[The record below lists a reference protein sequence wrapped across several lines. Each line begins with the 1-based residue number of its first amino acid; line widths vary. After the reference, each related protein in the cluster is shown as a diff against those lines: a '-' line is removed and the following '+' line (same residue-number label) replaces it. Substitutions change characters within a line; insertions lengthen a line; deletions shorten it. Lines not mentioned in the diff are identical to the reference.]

1 MNKWIIAIMASLSAG
16 MEILDASVV
25 NVALAHMQGGLSAGV
40 DEVAWVLTAYLVSN
54 AVILPMTGWL
64 ATFFGRKRFFIFCTI
79 LFATCSA
86 LAGIAPTLA
95 LMVFLRVLQG
105 LGGGALTATGQAIVM
120 ESFPPAER
128 GMAMAVWAAGSVA
141 GSISGPILGGQI
153 ADHFSW
159 RWVFYLN
166 APMAALVIL
175 LAILFLHDPPY
186 LQQRVRRIDGWGF
199 LLLVVWVGC
208 LQIILGR
215 GQRLDWFNS
224 RWIIGLAFLA
234 VPAFLFFIIRELVT
248 EEPVVDLRVLKNR
261 TFTIGIILM
270 ALQNFG
276 FYGAIVLIA
285 LFAQTLM
292 GYTTLQT
299 GLVIASGAV
308 TSVVTISLAGR
319 LLTLLDYR
327 IMIGAGALVSGLAML
342 KASSLSLEA
351 SFFQVMM
358 PRLLLGLGLGW
369 MWMPV
374 TTVSLAAVPREK
386 MGYASGLFNLMRN
399 LGGSFG
405 IAVVTTILSRG
416 AQTHQARLVAHVTP
430 WDLDVQERL
439 GTMAAAFQ
447 AAGSDPFT
455 AEKQAL
461 GRLYTQ
467 IRQQASLL
475 AFLDDFRLIAW
486 LLFAVIPLMLF
497 MKGTKMEEDSTT
509 PRERT

>member
-1 MNKWIIAIMASLSAG
+1 MNKWLIAIMASLSAG

-64 ATFFGRKRFFIFCTI
+64 AAFFGRKRFFIFCTV

-86 LAGIAPTLA
+86 LAGIAPTLT

-120 ESFPPAER
+120 ESFPPAQR
-128 GMAMAVWAAGSVA
+128 GLAMAVWAAGSVA

-153 ADHFSW
+153 ADHLSW

-166 APMAALVIL
+166 VPIAALVVL
-175 LAILFLHDPPY
+175 LALLFLHDPPY
-186 LQQRVRRIDGWGF
+186 LQRRVRRIDGWGF
-199 LLLVVWVGC
+199 LLLVIWVGC

-224 RWIIGLAFLA
+224 RWITGLTLLA
-234 VPAFLFFIIRELVT
+234 LPAFLSFIIRELGT
-248 EEPVVDLRVLKNR
+248 EEPVVDLTILTNR
-261 TFTIGIILM
+261 TFTVGTVLM

-292 GYTTLQT
+292 GYTTLQA

-319 LLTLLDYR
+319 LLNLLDYR
-327 IMIGAGALVSGLAML
+327 LMIGAGALVSGLAML
-342 KASSLSLEA
+342 KASSLNLEA

-374 TTVSLAAVPREK
+374 TTVSLAVVPREK

-405 IAVVTTILSRG
+405 IAVVTTVLSRR

-430 WDLDVQERL
+430 WDLDVQEQL
-439 GTMAAAFQ
+439 QTMAAAFR

-455 AEKQAL
+455 AERQAL
-461 GRLYTQ
+461 GRLYAG
-467 IRQQASLL
+467 IRQQALLL
-475 AFLDDFRLIAW
+475 AFLDDFRLIGY
-486 LLFAVIPLMLF
+486 LLLAVIPLLVL
-497 MKGTKMEEDSTT
+497 MKGTKLGEGPTET
-509 PRERT
+509 R